1 MPDLVLQEAKRA
13 DAKKVEKFNLVMGK
27 MSDIAS
33 ESVEFYF
40 GFLANDTVVQ
50 SATLCLEIVLTQV
63 GCR

>member
-13 DAKKVEKFNLVMGK
+13 DAKKLEKFDLVIGE
-27 MSDIAS
+27 MSDVVG